1 VSTFLL
7 SFARIYPD
15 FKRLK
20 MAFPPRVIT
29 QIFAATL
36 SIFLFAGCSITGRMA
51 SSLTASVNGQSDPQ
65 LIGEALPTLIVT
77 VDALINNNPKDPD
90 LLFAGARLYGSYGGF
105 FVTDTDRQIALTN
118 KALSLA
124 NRGLCQTLDDLCD
137 ALNKDNQSFEAAL
150 KAIDHRGDL
159 PALMSFGGAW
169 VGWLQVN
176 AGDFTALT
184 QMPRVRRVIE
194 HAVALDETYDNAIG
208 HVYLG
213 ALNSQIPP
221 SLGGRPDI
229 GRGHFER
236 AIELTGGQNLV
247 AKALFAQT
255 YCRLVFDQELH
266 DQLVEQV
273 LQANPDVEGLTLMNA
288 LAQQIARE
296 LKASG
301 SDYF

>member
-1 VSTFLL
+1 
-7 SFARIYPD
+7 
-15 FKRLK
+15 
-20 MAFPPRVIT
+20 MAFSPRALT
-29 QIFAATL
+29 QIIAATL
-36 SIFLFAGCSITGRMA
+36 SISLLAGCSITGRMA
-51 SSLTASVNGQSDPQ
+51 NSLNASVNGQSDPE

-77 VDALINNNPKDPD
+77 IDALIDNDPEDAD
-90 LLFAGARLYGSYGGF
+90 LLFSGSKLYGSYGGF
-105 FVTDTDRQIALTN
+105 FVEDNARKVKLTN
-118 KALSLA
+118 KSLSYA
-124 NRGLCQTLDDLCD
+124 KRALCQTLEELCAALDQDDQ
-137 ALNKDNQSFEAAL
+137 AFETAL
-150 KAIDHRGDL
+150 KAVDDSDDL
-159 PALMSFGGAW
+159 RALMSFGGAW

-176 AGDFTALT
+176 AGDFSALT
-184 QMPRVRRVIE
+184 QMPRIRRLVE
-194 HAVALDETYDNAIG
+194 HGVSLDETFDNAIG
-208 HVYLG
+208 HIYLG

-229 GRGHFER
+229 GRSHFER
-236 AIELTGGQNLV
+236 AIELTSGRNLV

-273 LQANPDVEGLTLMNA
+273 LQANPESAGLTLMNS